1 MQMMMEINAE
11 MESMLAESTEE
22 PTARTKKV
30 EKLRKKGMGDQNPSY
45 VSQLVP
51 TEALLKD

>member
-1 MQMMMEINAE
+1 MMMDINAE

-30 EKLRKKGMGDQNPSY
+30 EKLRKKGMSDQNPSY